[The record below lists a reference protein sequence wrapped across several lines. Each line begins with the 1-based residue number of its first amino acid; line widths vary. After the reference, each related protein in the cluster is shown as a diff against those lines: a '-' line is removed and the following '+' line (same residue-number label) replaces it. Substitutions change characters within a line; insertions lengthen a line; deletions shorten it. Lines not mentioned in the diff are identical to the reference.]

1 MLCGANIDNV
11 KKLSH
16 CPICSVAHLIACR
29 AGMTKENRLN
39 QKQFT
44 FKITKDNALFVYW
57 NGKHVRTYTGSKA
70 ASILEEIEGAESDL
84 DIQYSLARVTGNFK
98 RGNERVGKA
107 KS

>member
-1 MLCGANIDNV
+1 M
-11 KKLSH
+11 
-16 CPICSVAHLIACR
+16 
-29 AGMTKENRLN
+29 
-39 QKQFT
+39 
-44 FKITKDNALFVYW
+44 KDNALFVYW

-98 RGNERVGKA
+98 RGNERVEKA